1 MRKPLR
7 TVSVAALIGSAVLA
21 APDPSFAQRRGP
33 GPDEDAAVGAAVGA
47 AILGGV
53 VGGLLASGG
62 RGHRGGAEVVRGVGR
77 EVGGEPFERGGKG
90 GKGGRGGKH
99 RMP

>member
-1 MRKPLR
+1 MRR
-7 TVSVAALIGSAVLA
+7 SMRIVSVAALMAAAVLTH
-21 APDPSFAQRRGP
+21 PDPSFAQRRGP

-47 AILGGV
+47 AIFGGV

-62 RGHRGGAEVVRGVGR
+62 RAHRGGAEVVRGVGR
-77 EVGGEPFERGGKG
+77 DLGGEPLGHGGKG